1 MELLTIGKIGGT
13 HHLKGAVKLHSNI
26 GESIRNIVDS
36 KVMVEIN
43 PENVK
48 LLTVK
53 SVAPLVGDKWIIEF
67 AEITN
72 KNDANTLTK
81 AFVKA
86 RRDVVGI
93 EDDEYLLND
102 LLQMKVYEVNGD
114 YVGLVT
120 DIFDTAA
127 HEILEVE
134 SETSEAMIPNID
146 EFVKDIDFEKQII
159 TVSLIEGMKEEKKE
173 KKEKKIK
180 E

>member
-1 MELLTIGKIGGT
+1 MELLAIGKIGGT
-13 HHLKGAVKLHSNI
+13 HHLKGAVKVHSNI

-36 KVMVEIN
+36 KVMVELT
-43 PENVK
+43 PENIK

-67 AEITN
+67 VEITN
-72 KNDANTLTK
+72 KSEANTLTK
-81 AFVKA
+81 GFLKA

-93 EDDEYLLND
+93 EEDEYLLND
-102 LLQMKVYEVNGD
+102 LLQMKVYEENGD

-134 SETSEAMIPNID
+134 SETAEAMIPNVE
-146 EFVKDIDFEKQII
+146 EFVKSIDFEKQII
-159 TVSLIEGMKEEKKE
+159 IVSLIEGMKEEKKV
-173 KKEKKIK
+173 KKEKTIK